1 MPTPPDPTDVIDTT
15 TPAPAAEGPDP
26 ISLTNP
32 YNRANVPI
40 FEAPL
45 VAHNDHAQLHF
56 EGVRDALRSGFTR
69 GHVDVARTQQ
79 LEFEQ
84 SVVVQCMLQVLMQK
98 GLVKPEEL
106 NAALPA
112 VHAEM
117 TKLRTEQFTGPLLAP
132 LAGFPEVD
140 IDCASHYST
149 CEAACCT
156 SFHVFL
162 TMEEAQSGKY
172 LWDLT
177 VPYKLLSDADE
188 CCVYFDRH
196 ARTCTI
202 WQDRPLACRAYD
214 CRTDTRIW
222 SDYPARNLSLKAMEK
237 KAKLAAAKAAPAP
250 SPSPAPKEG

>member
-1 MPTPPDPTDVIDTT
+1 MPTSPDSPDSPDATP
-15 TPAPAAEGPDP
+15 PAPAAEGPNP
-26 ISLTNP
+26 TNP
-32 YNRANVPI
+32 YNRAHVPA
-40 FEAPL
+40 FEPPL
-45 VAHNDHAQLHF
+45 TAHNDHAQLHF
-56 EGVRDALRSGFTR
+56 DGVRDALRAGFTR
-69 GHVDVARTQQ
+69 GHIDVARTQQ

-98 GLVKPEEL
+98 GLIKPEEL

-117 TKLRTEQFTGPLLAP
+117 TKLRSEQFTGPLLAP
-132 LAGFPEVD
+132 LAGFPDVD
-140 IDCASHYST
+140 IDCAPHYPT

-222 SDYPARNLSLKAMEK
+222 SDYPARNLSLRAMEK
-237 KAKLAAAKAAPAP
+237 KAKLAAAKVRTVAPAP
-250 SPSPAPKEG
+250 PPASPPKEG